1 MSRYTKQMKRISAMN
16 NRFYQRHN
24 NSKTN
29 DKIGFTERFGGAKG
43 ANPKDVLNG
52 IPMRHKEIKVE
63 K

>member
-1 MSRYTKQMKRISAMN
+1 MN

-29 DKIGFTERFGGAKG
+29 DKIGFTAGYGSKKG
-43 ANPKDVLNG
+43 ENPKDVLNG

>member
-1 MSRYTKQMKRISAMN
+1 MKRMNATN

-29 DKIGFTERFGGAKG
+29 DKIGLTEGFGSRKG
-43 ANPKDVLNG
+43 ENPKDVLNG
-52 IPMRHKEIKVE
+52 VIRRHKSVEVE

>member
-1 MSRYTKQMKRISAMN
+1 MKRISAMN

-29 DKIGFTERFGGAKG
+29 DKIGFTERFGGGKG
-43 ANPKDVLNG
+43 ANPRDVLNG